1 MIWSFWTHLEFHH
14 IKLIKCRPDKNDYTW
29 LYRTLLQTRRGNWKR
44 FVLKNQLSTYIFKG
58 FSFRCYAFQKAHP
71 AKSIFNTSKKWHV
84 AIETSFQTQPFPSIP
99 TRIDSVVLGV
109 CFHIGIRQVVV
120 IDIIATWTYKYH
132 VRGET
137 CQELWYFVIG
147 LLLSIGKIGVYGQ
160 RNESWIM
167 WTISKLTW
175 PHGI

>member
-1 MIWSFWTHLEFHH
+1 MIISYPLANKTWQLEAF
-14 IKLIKCRPDKNDYTW
+14 CV
-29 LYRTLLQTRRGNWKR
+29 Q
-44 FVLKNQLSTYIFKG
+44 NQLSTYIFTG
-58 FSFRCYAFQKAHP
+58 FSFHRHVFQKAHP
-71 AKSIFNTSKKWHV
+71 AKSMFNKSKKWHV

-132 VRGET
+132 DRGET

-175 PHGI
+175 PHGIQHFSTATMTLLDEIFHSMFNLY